1 MKPQGSA
8 ADMLRAGREA
18 RPALIHGGWP
28 AAGPCGVSA
37 RIAPTMIITERDPRM
52 FSVIREFF
60 GAQYAPHGYCL
71 LWEPWLIWSHVV
83 SDALIAIAY
92 FSIPVALVIF
102 IRRRRDVSFGFVFW
116 LFALFITACGIT
128 HVMRIWNMWHGEYGL
143 EAVIKVLTAAVSIG
157 TAIALW
163 PLLPRV
169 LALPSPG
176 QLREVNEALRY
187 EIAERR
193 KAEAALL
200 QAQKMEA
207 VGRLS
212 GGIAHDFHNIL
223 QVVGGSLSL
232 IADQAG
238 AKDAKIKGLTDSAL
252 LSIDRGIRITGQLLS
267 FSQEQGA
274 TLDAVRVPDLLIDL
288 EELLGPILPERVRLE
303 IEASDAP
310 PAVLADPSQLEI
322 AILNLAI
329 NAREAMPNGGTLRI
343 ALSPYH
349 ATGRHDLADGEYVR
363 ISVTDTGI
371 GMAADVAQR
380 ALEPFFSTKPA
391 GMGSGLGLSM
401 VYGMSRSSGG
411 TTTVESRLGVGT
423 TISIYLRLA
432 GDEIAGV
439 PLFDGEAGRIDE
451 DLLARLTGTTILL
464 VDDEAPT
471 RSVVAMTLESLG
483 CVVTQAES
491 GLEAIR
497 LADEDWP
504 ETFVLDFAMPGMNG
518 AEVAAAMRAKRPD
531 ARIVFLTGFA
541 DMTAIRD
548 VAGTGAVV
556 LHKPA
561 TRAQLA
567 RALGK
572 AMAQIA

>member
-1 MKPQGSA
+1 MF
-8 ADMLRAGREA
+8 
-18 RPALIHGGWP
+18 
-28 AAGPCGVSA
+28 
-37 RIAPTMIITERDPRM
+37 IAERDPRM

-71 LWEPWLIWSHVV
+71 LWEPWLIWSHVI
-83 SDALIAIAY
+83 SDALIAAAY
-92 FSIPVALVIF
+92 FSIPVALMIF

-116 LFALFITACGIT
+116 LFAFFITACGVT

-143 EAVIKVLTAAVSIG
+143 EAVIKVVTAAVSIG

-169 LALPSPG
+169 LALPSPA
-176 QLREVNEALRY
+176 QLREVNDALRY

-223 QVVGGSLSL
+223 QVVSGSLTL
-232 IADQAG
+232 IADHAG
-238 AKDAKIKGLTDSAL
+238 GKDPTIKSLTDSAL
-252 LSIDRGIRITGQLLS
+252 LSIDRGVRITGQLLS
-267 FSQEQGA
+267 FSQDQGS
-274 TLDAVRVPDLLIDL
+274 TLDAVRVPDLLVDL
-288 EELLGPILPERVRLE
+288 EELLAPILPERIRLE

-329 NAREAMPNGGTLRI
+329 NAREAMPNGGALRI
-343 ALSPYH
+343 TLSPFH
-349 ATGRHDLADGEYVR
+349 AAGRHDLADGDYMR
-363 ISVTDTGI
+363 ITVADTGI

-380 ALEPFFSTKPA
+380 ALEPFFSTKPDGIGA
-391 GMGSGLGLSM
+391 GLGLSM

-411 TTTVESRLGVGT
+411 TTTVDSRLGVGT

-432 GDEIAGV
+432 GEEVAGM
-439 PLFDGEAGRIDE
+439 PIGGSDPGKIDE
-451 DLLARLTGTTILL
+451 DLLDRLTGMTVLL

-497 LADEDWP
+497 LADDDWP
-504 ETFVLDFAMPGMNG
+504 DTFVLDFAMPGMNG
-518 AEVAAAMRAKRPD
+518 AELAAAMRAKKPD
-531 ARIVFLTGFA
+531 SRIVFLTGFA
-541 DMTAIRD
+541 DMAAIRD

-572 AMAQIA
+572 AMAQTV

>member
-1 MKPQGSA
+1 
-8 ADMLRAGREA
+8 
-18 RPALIHGGWP
+18 
-28 AAGPCGVSA
+28 
-37 RIAPTMIITERDPRM
+37 M
-52 FSVIREFF
+52 FSVIREIFS
-60 GAQYAPHGYCL
+60 ARYAPHGYCL
-71 LWEPWLIWSHVV
+71 LWEPWLVWSHVL
-83 SDALIAIAY
+83 SDAMIALAY

-102 IRRRRDVSFGFVFW
+102 IHRRRDVSFGVVFW
-116 LFALFITACGIT
+116 LFALFITACGLT

-143 EAVIKVLTAAVSIG
+143 EAVIKLLTAAISVG

-163 PLLPRV
+163 PLLPRI
-169 LALPSPG
+169 LALPSPT
-176 QLREVNEALRY
+176 QLREVNDALRH

-193 KAEAALL
+193 RAEAALL
-200 QAQKMEA
+200 HAQKMEA

-232 IADQAG
+232 IAEHAG
-238 AKDAKIKGLTDSAL
+238 GRDKTIKELTDSAL
-252 LSIDRGIRITGQLLS
+252 LSIDRGVRITGQLLS
-267 FSQEQGA
+267 FSHEQSA
-274 TLDAVRVPDLLIDL
+274 TLDAVRIPDLLADL
-288 EELLGPILPERVRLE
+288 EELLGPILPQRIQLE
-303 IEASDAP
+303 VNASDAP
-310 PAVLADPSQLEI
+310 PAVLADPGQLQI

-329 NAREAMPNGGTLRI
+329 NAREAMPNGGALRI
-343 ALSPYH
+343 GLSPYH
-349 ATGRHDLADGEYVR
+349 ASGRHDLADGDYMR
-363 ISVTDTGI
+363 ITVTDTGI
-371 GMAADVAQR
+371 GMAPEVAQR
-380 ALEPFFSTKPA
+380 ALEPFFSTKPV

-432 GDEIAGV
+432 GDDIAGL
-439 PLFDGEAGRIDE
+439 PLADADAGKVEDE
-451 DLLARLTGTTILL
+451 LLDRLKGMSILL

-491 GLEAIR
+491 GPEAIS
-497 LADEDWP
+497 LADSDWP
-504 ETFVLDFAMPGMNG
+504 DAFVLDYAMPGMNG
-518 AEVAAAMRAKRPD
+518 AEVAAALREKQPD
-531 ARIVFLTGFA
+531 CRLVFLTGFA
-541 DMTAIRD
+541 DLAAIRQ
-548 VAGTGAVV
+548 VAGSGAVV

-572 AMAQIA
+572 AMTQIA